1 MAAIMKQRSNTHPL
15 TGTRAVVRAITVLKA
30 LGRSTNAY
38 GITELGT
45 ATGLSKATVFR
56 LLGALENEGM
66 VARDVSSGAYRLG
79 PQVISLGASALS
91 TTDLRAIA
99 HDELVRLTNESGE
112 TATLEVLTDGE
123 ILVLDEVQARFLF
136 GATPEIGRSWPA
148 HATSTGKLLL
158 ALSDPVPPIPRL
170 SRLALRTITS
180 KTDFERELAKVRH
193 AGYAVAVDELE
204 PGLVAMAAP
213 VRNHLGYVVAALS
226 INGPGTRLG
235 PKRRRALIPKLCR
248 AANRVSRR
256 LGASVRGSSSKSRA
270 VN

>member
-1 MAAIMKQRSNTHPL
+1 MKQRSNTHPL

-38 GITELGT
+38 GITQLGA

-66 VARDVSSGAYRLG
+66 VARDGSSGAYRLG

-123 ILVLDEVQARFLF
+123 IVILDEVQARFLF

-148 HATSTGKLLL
+148 HATSTGKLLM
-158 ALSDPVPPIPRL
+158 ALSNPAPAVPRL
-170 SRLALRTITS
+170 TRLATRTITS
-180 KTDFERELAKVRH
+180 KADFERELARIRH
-193 AGYAVAVDELE
+193 AGYASAVDELE

-226 INGPGTRLG
+226 LNGPGTRLG
-235 PKRRRALIPKLCR
+235 PKRRRALLPKLCR

-256 LGASVRGSSSKSRA
+256 LGASVRSSTFNGKSPEIS
-270 VN
+270 

>member
-1 MAAIMKQRSNTHPL
+1 MKQRSNLKPL

-38 GITELGT
+38 GVTELGT

-66 VARDVSSGAYRLG
+66 VARDGSSGTYRLG
-79 PQVISLGASALS
+79 PQIISLGASALS

-99 HDELVRLTNESGE
+99 HDELVRLTEESGE
-112 TATLEVLTDGE
+112 SVTLEILADGE
-123 ILVLDEVQARFLF
+123 VLVVDEVQGRFLF

-148 HATSTGKLLL
+148 HATSTGKVLL
-158 ALSDPVPPIPRL
+158 ALTHPTPPIPRL
-170 SRLALRTITS
+170 GRHASRTITS
-180 KTDFERELAKVRH
+180 KVDLERELARVRH
-193 AGYAVAVDELE
+193 NGYAIAVDELE

-213 VRNHLGYVVAALS
+213 VRNHLGYAVAALS

-235 PKRRRALIPKLCR
+235 PKRRRALLPKLCR

-256 LGASVRGSSSKSRA
+256 LGASMRGTPPDRKSKAAS
-270 VN
+270 